1 MADSAPRSSRVWTR
15 AVVAPA
21 ARRAAPV
28 WIGVGIVGG
37 VVFGPTGMAPRDLTG
52 LALAVPSVGL
62 GLVATWALLFLPAAR
77 VVVRADAARYLRA
90 LPEPRWPAVAIG
102 GAALVILQLPWL
114 ALWVLGAGLV
124 GMLVFALVTGLVI
137 GLALIR
143 ARPPRVGALRWRGP
157 FAALFGIYVRALRR
171 RASDALIRAVG
182 LAVLAG
188 ICAGLFA
195 RNNELAP
202 REASVLAAAVIA
214 VVLTPGW
221 AGALL
226 PLVEAHR
233 DSAWLA
239 RTHGISEQARVGVL
253 AAGAVA
259 IYVATSVLAAIAASI
274 VMPDA
279 AAWLVPVVVAIG
291 AGLGLGV
298 TRALVR
304 AERSQATSMRA
315 VVGVIVA
322 TAIAVVALG
331 ALGATAVIAVLAI
344 GAFAVG
350 TA

>member
-1 MADSAPRSSRVWTR
+1 MWTR

-21 ARRAAPV
+21 ARRVAPV
-28 WIGVGIVGG
+28 WIGTGIVGI

-52 LALAVPSVGL
+52 LAFAAPPVGL
-62 GLVATWALLFLPAAR
+62 VLVATWALLFLPAAR

-90 LPEPRWPAVAIG
+90 LPEPRWPVVAIG
-102 GAALVILQLPWL
+102 ATALVILQLPWL
-114 ALWVLGAGLV
+114 ALWLLGAGVVGALV
-124 GMLVFALVTGLVI
+124 VALVTGLVI

-157 FAALFGIYVRALRR
+157 LAALFGVYLRALRR
-171 RASDALIRAVG
+171 RASDALIRAAG

-188 ICAGLFA
+188 ICAGLFV

-239 RTHGISEQARVGVL
+239 RTHGISESARIGVL
-253 AAGAVA
+253 AAGSVA
-259 IYVATSVLAAIAASI
+259 IYVATSLIAAIAATVI
-274 VMPDA
+274 VPG
-279 AAWLVPVVVAIG
+279 AWLVPVAVAMG
-291 AGLGLGV
+291 AGMGLGV

-304 AERSQATSMRA
+304 AERSEATSVRA

-322 TAIAVVALG
+322 TAIAIVALG
-331 ALGATAVIAVLAI
+331 ALGASAVIAVLAL